1 MAVLKLELDEFD
13 AIDYNLIAIHSSLE
27 NYRMA
32 FVLNQHL
39 PIILHK
45 NKNPFSLAVKDKVV
59 AFDYFQF
66 EDQATDVNW
75 MLLPNKNEYVVRK
88 KSTGQNLFLDT
99 QVEIATRVYLLPE
112 FKKVDYFL
120 KIEHQN
126 HFDVLAEVLDKING
140 IPQISAVYPVDSAK
154 IKSKNNLIF

>member
-13 AIDYNLIAIHSSLE
+13 AIDYSLIAIHSSVE
-27 NYRMA
+27 DYRMA
-32 FVLNQHL
+32 FLLNQHL

-45 NKNPFSLAVKDKVV
+45 NKKPFSLTAKDKRI
-59 AFDYFQF
+59 AFDYFQY
-66 EDQATDVNW
+66 ENPATDVNW
-75 MLLPNKNEYVVRK
+75 MLMPNKNEYVVRK

-120 KIEHQN
+120 KIEHQD
-126 HFDVLAEVLDKING
+126 HVDILHEVLDKINE
-140 IPQISAVYPVDSAK
+140 IPQISAVYLVDSAK